1 MNTNEHK
8 WKPTSLF
15 VFMRVHSWLIGF
27 FAFLLA
33 SSAAVPT
40 PESHFGHK
48 IGVDNELLDW
58 DKVVSY
64 FEAISKSSD
73 RIKFLDLGKTVEGRR
88 QIAAAISSAANIKNL
103 EHYRDIQM
111 RLTDPRKTS
120 QADAAK
126 LALEGKVIVMITCSI
141 HATEVAST
149 HTAVEFAYRLLTEDS
164 NPKFKTILDNVIIL
178 LEPSQNPDGVDI
190 VTKWYRKTRGTAYDG
205 TNPPELYHHY
215 VGHDN
220 NRDWYIFT
228 QPETRGTAALENK
241 WHPEIVYDVHQM
253 GANTARIFVP
263 PWMDPVDP
271 NIDPILASICN
282 MIGTG
287 MAVDLAAAGK
297 TGIAMNAMY
306 DFWSP
311 ARQYQAY
318 HGGVRILTE
327 SASVKLATPIKLTP
341 ADITDNALGYNP
353 RERSWNYLAPWMEGT
368 WHLRDIIDYQS
379 IAWES
384 LLYQAAVRRS
394 DFLHYFYE
402 INRHN
407 VERSTPNAF
416 VIPAVQADPGAA
428 KKMLETLAMGEV
440 EIERA
445 VEPFSADGKQYA
457 AGSYVIHMQQP
468 FSGWAKT
475 LLERQDYPDLRLYP
489 GGPPKRPYDV
499 TAQTLPMQFGVD
511 VVTVKDSFSLRA
523 EFTPGTHYTYSFE
536 LSHPVPKGTLAAS
549 DVASWK
555 EVTKAWKSGKLVYRD
570 RATGDFIT
578 VAPAIDGIGGVAGGG
593 VKMVK
598 SPRIGLYMSYQASM
612 DEGWT
617 RWLFDDFGFGYTS
630 LHDADVQ
637 AGNLRQRFDTI
648 VVPDQAAQQI
658 AQGYRAGSMPP
669 EYCGGLGAKGAA
681 ALKDFASAGGTVIF
695 FNHASDYAT
704 GMLDVKAKNQLQ
716 GVATKDFYSP
726 GSLLNV
732 SLDTKSPL
740 AYGMPEKITIWS
752 EQSPAWEVSGDAQI
766 VAKYPGAA
774 VLASGWLLGE
784 KYLVNKAALLDVP
797 VGQGHMILFGM
808 RPQYRGQSYQNF
820 KLLFNALVAYQN

>member
-1 MNTNEHK
+1 MKNK
-8 WKPTSLF
+8 LFSLSLF
-15 VFMRVHSWLIGF
+15 V
-27 FAFLLA
+27 LLMLSFQSIPRA
-33 SSAAVPT
+33 IAAVPT

-64 FEAISKSSD
+64 FEALGKSSD
-73 RIKFLDLGKTVEGRR
+73 RIKFMDLGKTVENRR
-88 QIAAAISSAANIKNL
+88 QIAAVISSPANLKNL
-103 EHYRDIQM
+103 EHYRDIQV
-111 RLTDPRKTS
+111 RLSDPRKTTE
-120 QADAAK
+120 AEAAR
-126 LALEGKVIVMITCSI
+126 LALEGKMIVMITCSI

-178 LEPSQNPDGVDI
+178 LEPSQDPDGVDI
-190 VTKWYRKTRGTAYDG
+190 VTKWYRKTRGTDWDG
-205 TNPPELYHHY
+205 TSPPELYQHY
-215 VGHDN
+215 VGHDD

-228 QPETRGTAALENK
+228 QPETRNTAALENK

-253 GANTARIFVP
+253 GANTARMFVP

-271 NIDPILASICN
+271 NIDPILASLCN

-287 MAVDLAAAGK
+287 IAVDLAAAGK
-297 TGIAMNAMY
+297 TGVAMNAMY

-341 ADITDNALGYNP
+341 ADITENALGYNP
-353 RERSWNYLAPWMEGT
+353 RERSWNYLNPWMEGT
-368 WHLRDIIDYQS
+368 WRLRDIIDYQS
-379 IAWES
+379 IAFES

-394 DFLHYFYE
+394 DMLHYFYE
-402 INRHN
+402 INKHN

-416 VIPAVQADPGAA
+416 VIPAAQADPGAA
-428 KKMLETLAMGEV
+428 KKMLETLAFGET

-445 VEPFSADGKQYA
+445 SEPFSADGKQYP
-457 AGSYVIHMQQP
+457 AGSYVVHMQQP

-475 LLERQDYPDLRLYP
+475 LLEKQEYPDLRLYP

-511 VVTVKDSFSLRA
+511 TITVKDAFRASLKPA
-523 EFTPGTHYTYSFE
+523 TAYSFE
-536 LSHPVPKGTLAAS
+536 LNRKPAMGMLAAS
-549 DVASWK
+549 DVASWRAVAK
-555 EVTKAWKSGKLVYRD
+555 VWKTGRSVVRD
-570 RATGDFIT
+570 TTTGDFLLPSSQRSSPCPPS
-578 VAPAIDGIGGVAGGG
+578 ASGCDGLVLRSADLGLKELKA
-593 VKMVK
+593 
-598 SPRIGLYMSYQASM
+598 PRIGLYMSYQSTM

-617 RWLFDDFGFGYTS
+617 RWLFDDFGFNFTT

-637 AGNLRQRFDTI
+637 SGSLRQRFDVI
-648 VVPDQAAQQI
+648 VIPDQSARQI
-658 AQGYRAGSMPP
+658 AEGFRNESMPP
-669 EYCGGLGAKGAA
+669 EYCGGIGAKGAA
-681 ALKDFASAGGTVIF
+681 ALKDFAEQGGTIIF

-704 GMLDVKAKNQLQ
+704 EALGVKATNLLQ

-732 SLDTKSPL
+732 TLDTKSPL
-740 AYGMPEKITIWS
+740 AYGMPEKITVWS
-752 EQSPAWEVSGDAQI
+752 EQSPAWDVSGANV
-766 VAKYPGAA
+766 VAKYPNSG

-784 KYLVNKAALLDVP
+784 KFLVNKAALLDVP
-797 VGQGHMILFGM
+797 VGKGHMILFGM

-820 KLLFNALVAYQN
+820 KLFFNALVAYP

>member
-1 MNTNEHK
+1 MAT
-8 WKPTSLF
+8 T
-15 VFMRVHSWLIGF
+15 
-27 FAFLLA
+27 LLA
-33 SSAAVPT
+33 LLLLAAVPT

-58 DKVVSY
+58 AKVVSY
-64 FEAISKSSD
+64 FEALGKSSD
-73 RIKFLDLGKTVEGRR
+73 RIKFMELGKTVEGRP
-88 QIAAAISSAANIKNL
+88 QIAAVISSPANIKNL
-103 EHYRDIQM
+103 EHYREIQM
-111 RLTDPRKTS
+111 RLSDPRKTS
-120 QADAAK
+120 AAEAAR
-126 LALEGKVIVMITCSI
+126 LELEGKVIVMITCSI

-164 NPKFKTILDNVIIL
+164 NPKFKAILDNVIIL

-190 VTKWYRKTRGTAYDG
+190 VTKWYRKTRGTAFDG
-205 TNPPELYHHY
+205 TSPPELYHHY
-215 VGHDN
+215 VGHDD

-228 QPETRGTAALENK
+228 QPETRNTATLENK

-253 GANTARIFVP
+253 GTNTARIFVP

-327 SASVKLATPIKLTP
+327 SASVKIATPIKITP
-341 ADITDNALGYNP
+341 ADISENALGYNP
-353 RERSWNYLAPWMEGT
+353 RERSWNYLNPWMEGT

-379 IAWES
+379 IAFES
-384 LLYQAAVRRS
+384 LLYQAAVQRS
-394 DFLHYFYE
+394 DMLRYFYE
-402 INRHN
+402 INKHN
-407 VERSTPNAF
+407 VERATPNAF
-416 VIPAVQADPGAA
+416 VIPAGQADPGAA
-428 KKMLETLAMGEV
+428 KKMLETLAFGDT

-445 VEPFSADGKQYA
+445 SEAFSADGKSFA
-457 AGSYVIHMQQP
+457 PGSYVIHMQQP

-499 TAQTLPMQFGVD
+499 TAQTLPMQMGVE
-511 VVTVKDSFSLRA
+511 VVTVKDSFRA
-523 EFTPGTHYTYSFE
+523 NLKPMGAYSPYSFE
-536 LSHPVPKGTLAAS
+536 LNHAVSPGGLAAT
-549 DVASWK
+549 DVYSWK
-555 EVTKAWKSGKLVYRD
+555 EVAKLWKSQKAVFRD
-570 RATGDFIT
+570 TSTGDFF
-578 VAPAIDGIGGVAGGG
+578 ASGGSGRKE
-593 VKMVK
+593 VKA
-598 SPRIGLYMSYQASM
+598 PRIGLYMSYQASM

-637 AGNLRQRFDTI
+637 AGGLRGKFDTI
-648 VVPDQAAQQI
+648 VIPDQAAQQI
-658 AQGYRAGSMPP
+658 AQGHRAGSMPP
-669 EYCGGLGAKGAA
+669 EYCGGLGAKGAE
-681 ALKDFASAGGTVIF
+681 ALKEFAAAGGTIIF

-704 GMLDVKAKNQLQ
+704 GMLGVKANNLLR

-732 SLDTKSPL
+732 SLDLKSPL

-752 EQSPAWEVSGDAQI
+752 EQSPTWEVSEGA
-766 VAKYPGAA
+766 VAKYPSSG

-784 KYLVNKAALLDVP
+784 KYLVGKAALLDVV
-797 VGQGHMILFGM
+797 VGNGHMILFGM

-820 KLLFNALVAYQN
+820 KLLFNALVAY

>member
-1 MNTNEHK
+1 MAT
-8 WKPTSLF
+8 T
-15 VFMRVHSWLIGF
+15 
-27 FAFLLA
+27 LLA
-33 SSAAVPT
+33 LLLLAAVPT

-58 DKVVSY
+58 AKVVSY
-64 FEAISKSSD
+64 FEALAKSSD
-73 RIKFLDLGKTVEGRR
+73 RIKFMELGKTVEGRA
-88 QIAAAISSAANIKNL
+88 QIAAVISSPANIKNL
-103 EHYRDIQM
+103 EHYREIQM
-111 RLTDPRKTS
+111 RLSDPRKTTE
-120 QADAAK
+120 AEAAK
-126 LALEGKVIVMITCSI
+126 LELEGKMIVMITCSI

-190 VTKWYRKTRGTAYDG
+190 VTKWYRKTRGTAFDG
-205 TNPPELYHHY
+205 TSPPELYHHY
-215 VGHDN
+215 VGHDD

-228 QPETRGTAALENK
+228 QPETRNTATLENK

-253 GANTARIFVP
+253 GANTARMFVP

-297 TGIAMNAMY
+297 KGIAMNAMY

-327 SASVKLATPIKLTP
+327 SASVKIATPIKITP
-341 ADITDNALGYNP
+341 ADISENALGYNP
-353 RERSWNYLAPWMEGT
+353 RERSWNHLNPWMEGT

-379 IAWES
+379 IAFES

-394 DFLHYFYE
+394 DMLRYFYE
-402 INRHN
+402 INKHN
-407 VERSTPNAF
+407 VERATPNAF
-416 VIPAVQADPGAA
+416 VIPAGQADPGAA
-428 KKMLETLAMGEV
+428 KKMLETLAFGDT

-445 VEPFSADGKQYA
+445 SEAFSADGKSFA
-457 AGSYVIHMQQP
+457 PGSYVIHMQQP

-499 TAQTLPMQFGVD
+499 TAQTLPMQMGVD
-511 VVTVKDSFSLRA
+511 VVTVKDSFRA
-523 EFTPGTHYTYSFE
+523 NLKPVGAYSPYSFE
-536 LSHPVPKGTLAAS
+536 LNHAVATGGMAAT
-549 DVASWK
+549 DVYSWK
-555 EVTKAWKSGKLVYRD
+555 EVAKLWKSQKAVYRD
-570 RATGDFIT
+570 TVTGDFFAT
-578 VAPAIDGIGGVAGGG
+578 AGSGRKE
-593 VKMVK
+593 VKA
-598 SPRIGLYMSYQASM
+598 PRIGLYMSYQASM

-630 LHDADVQ
+630 LHDADMQ
-637 AGNLRQRFDTI
+637 AGGLRARFDTI
-648 VVPDQAAQQI
+648 VIPDQSAQQI
-658 AQGYRAGSMPP
+658 AQGHRAGSMPP
-669 EYCGGLGAKGAA
+669 EYCGGLGAKGAE
-681 ALKDFASAGGTVIF
+681 ALREFAAGGGTLIL
-695 FNHASDYAT
+695 FNHASDYGT
-704 GMLDVKAKNQLQ
+704 EVLGVKAKNVLR

-732 SLDTKSPL
+732 SLDVKSPL
-740 AYGMPEKITIWS
+740 SYGMPEKITIWS
-752 EQSPAWEVSGDAQI
+752 EQSPAWEVSEAA
-766 VAKYPGAA
+766 VAKYPSSE

-784 KYLVNKAALLDVP
+784 KYLVGKAALLDVP

-820 KLLFNALVAYQN
+820 KLLFNALVAYPAP

>member
-1 MNTNEHK
+1 MRR
-8 WKPTSLF
+8 LF
-15 VFMRVHSWLIGF
+15 LP
-27 FAFLLA
+27 FLLVF
-33 SSAAVPT
+33 SVTAAVPT

-58 DKVVSY
+58 AKVVSY
-64 FEAISKSSD
+64 FESLAKSSD
-73 RIKFLDLGKTVEGRR
+73 RVRFLELGKTVEGRA
-88 QIAAAISSAANIKNL
+88 QIAAVISSPANIRNL
-103 EHYRDIQM
+103 EHYREIQM
-111 RLTDPRKTS
+111 KLSDPRKTS
-120 QADAAK
+120 EAEAAK
-126 LALEGKVIVMITCSI
+126 LELEGKMIVMITCSI

-149 HTAVEFAYRLLTEDS
+149 HTAVEFAYRLAAEES

-190 VTKWYRKTRGTAYDG
+190 VTKWYRKTRGTQFDG
-205 TNPPELYHHY
+205 TQPPELYHHY
-215 VGHDN
+215 VGHDD

-228 QPETRGTAALENK
+228 QPETRNTAALENK

-253 GANTARIFVP
+253 GTNTARIFVP

-327 SASVKLATPIKLTP
+327 SASVKLATPIQIKP
-341 ADITDNALGYNP
+341 ADITDQALGYNP
-353 RERSWNYLAPWMEGT
+353 RERSWNYLNPWMEGT
-368 WHLRDIIDYQS
+368 WRLRDIIDYQS
-379 IAWES
+379 IAFES

-394 DFLHYFYE
+394 DMLRYFYE
-402 INRHN
+402 INKHN
-407 VERSTPNAF
+407 VERATPNAF
-416 VIPAVQADPGAA
+416 VIPVAQNDPGAA
-428 KKMLETLAMGEV
+428 KKMLETLAFGDT

-445 VEPFSADGKQYA
+445 SEAFSADGKQFT

-499 TAQTLPMQFGVD
+499 TAQTLPMQFGVE
-511 VVTVKDSFSLRA
+511 VVTVKDSFRASLKPA
-523 EFTPGTHYTYSFE
+523 SSYSFT
-536 LSHPVPKGTLAAS
+536 LDHAVSGGLAAT
-549 DVASWK
+549 DVFSWK
-555 EVTKAWKSGKLVYRD
+555 EVARIWKAQKAVYRD
-570 RATGDFIT
+570 TSTGDFF
-578 VAPAIDGIGGVAGGG
+578 ASAGNGR
-593 VKMVK
+593 KEVK

-617 RWLFDDFGFGYTS
+617 RWLFDDFGFRFTT

-637 AGNLRQRFDTI
+637 EGSLRGKFDTI
-648 VVPDQAAQQI
+648 VIPDQAAQQI
-658 AQGYRAGSMPP
+658 AQGYRAGAMPP

-681 ALKDFASAGGTVIF
+681 ALKEFAEKGGTIIF

-704 GMLDVKAKNQLQ
+704 EVLGVKAKNVLR

-732 SLDTKSPL
+732 TLDLKGPL
-740 AYGMPEKITIWS
+740 AYGMPERITLWS
-752 EQSPAWEVSGDAQI
+752 EQSPTWDTDAGV
-766 VAKYPGAA
+766 VAKYPASG

-784 KYLVNKAALLDVP
+784 KFLVGKAALLDVP
-797 VGQGHMILFGM
+797 MGAGHLILFGM

-820 KLLFNALVAYQN
+820 KLLFNALVAYL

>member
-1 MNTNEHK
+1 MGRL
-8 WKPTSLF
+8 SAF
-15 VFMRVHSWLIGF
+15 VLLIF
-27 FAFLLA
+27 
-33 SSAAVPT
+33 SAVGAVPT

-58 DKVVSY
+58 AKVVSY
-64 FEAISKSSD
+64 FEALSKSSD
-73 RIKFLDLGKTVEGRR
+73 RIKFLDLGKTVEGRT
-88 QIAAAISSAANIKNL
+88 QIAAVISSAANIKNL

-111 RLTDPRKTS
+111 RLSDPRKTS
-120 QADAAK
+120 EAEAAR
-126 LALEGKVIVMITCSI
+126 LELEGKMIVMITCSI

-190 VTKWYRKTRGTAYDG
+190 VTKWYRKTRGTEWDG
-205 TNPPELYHHY
+205 TSPPELYHHY
-215 VGHDN
+215 VGHDD

-228 QPETRGTAALENK
+228 QPETRNTAELENK

-282 MIGTG
+282 SVGAG
-287 MAVDLAAAGK
+287 MATDLAAAGK

-327 SASVKLATPIKLTP
+327 SASVKLATPIKITP

-353 RERSWNYLAPWMEGT
+353 RERSWNYLNPWMEGT
-368 WHLRDIIDYQS
+368 WRLRDIIDYQS
-379 IAWES
+379 IAFES

-394 DFLHYFYE
+394 DMLRYFYE
-402 INRHN
+402 INKHN
-407 VERSTPNAF
+407 VERATPNAF
-416 VIPAVQADPGAA
+416 VIPASQSDPGAA
-428 KKMLETLAMGEV
+428 KKMLETLAFGDT

-445 VEPFSADGKQYA
+445 SEAFSADGKQFA
-457 AGSYVIHMQQP
+457 AGTYVIHMQQP

-511 VVTVKDSFSLRA
+511 VVAVKDSFRA
-523 EFTPGTHYTYSFE
+523 ALKPASEYSF
-536 LSHPVPKGTLAAS
+536 TLDHAVAGGGMAAT
-549 DVASWK
+549 DVYSWK
-555 EVTKAWKSGKLVYRD
+555 EVAKIWKASKAVYRD
-570 RATGDFIT
+570 TATGDFF
-578 VAPAIDGIGGVAGGG
+578 ASPGNGRKELKA
-593 VKMVK
+593 
-598 SPRIGLYMSYQASM
+598 PRIALYMSYQASM

-617 RWLFDDFGFGYTS
+617 RWLFDDFGFASTTV
-630 LHDADVQ
+630 HDADVQ
-637 AGNLRQRFDTI
+637 AGNLRARFDTI
-648 VVPDQAAQQI
+648 VIPDQAAQQI
-658 AQGYRAGSMPP
+658 ANGYRAGAMPP
-669 EYCGGLGAKGAA
+669 EFCGGIGAKGAS
-681 ALKDFASAGGTVIF
+681 ALKDFASQGGTIIF

-704 GMLDVKAKNQLQ
+704 DVMGVKAKNNLK

-732 SLDTKSPL
+732 SLDRKSPL
-740 AYGMPEKITIWS
+740 AYGMPEKITLWS
-752 EQSPAWEVSGDAQI
+752 EQSPAWDLDDASVVARYPSSG
-766 VAKYPGAA
+766 

-784 KYLVNKAALLDVP
+784 RYLVGKAALLDVP
-797 VGQGHMILFGM
+797 MGSGHLIMFGM

-820 KLLFNALVAYQN
+820 KLLFNALVAY